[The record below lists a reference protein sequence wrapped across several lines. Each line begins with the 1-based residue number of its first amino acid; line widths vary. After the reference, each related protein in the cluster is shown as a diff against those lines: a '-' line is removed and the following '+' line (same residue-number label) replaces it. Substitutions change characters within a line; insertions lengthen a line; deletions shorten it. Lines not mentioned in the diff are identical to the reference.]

1 MYKIYPTFLLG
12 RIAERRQPPGPLLT
26 ALLLSTALLGG
37 SVAYAQTPGGIATL
51 PSAWYKPDGAT
62 TTAWTDV
69 SGNSLNLSASGTST
83 LTVNAGDAAHNF
95 NPWTSGYSTTRYYLY
110 TSDTNAVFGV
120 WGDTAGGYR
129 YTPLTVFGAARATTA
144 GNGAITGLD
153 NDVSYGA
160 EPGFGVRVSGGTLHP
175 RSYRYGNLYDATA
188 ASLDIPLAQT
198 SVYLYQPPPGGPS
211 AGTGNLIFG
220 LNGTQSL
227 TTGVSARS
235 SVAGPHLNIGYD
247 AWAFGAFP
255 GDIQEVIWYKAT
267 LGANDISKVETYL
280 AFKYGTTLTHDYVNN
295 NGTLYDLAAN
305 SGYTANIAGIVRD
318 DASGLYQKQSNSV
331 NTGKQVL
338 ISVPGLA
345 NTNAANTGTL
355 ADGQGLVWGDNG
367 LAKMPSVPYTTVPGA
382 NYRFASIWKVQNTA
396 AVGTVRIAWP
406 AGLNS
411 LKLVQNSDPA
421 FATGNAV
428 TDMSA
433 NTQTINGVVYNYA
446 DVTLANGQYFTFAA
460 YVQSPGGVP
469 TAAWYRADAP
479 GTLFADAGVTPAGD
493 STALYQWNEYTG
505 NGYDLSQTTANLRP
519 LFSNTKTL
527 VNFNP
532 TVTFNNNYM
541 GVQPGTGQ
549 NIIDRTDGTLYAA
562 GYTNTLTNCGFF
574 GFDESNDYP
583 GLHVYGSQYNLLFFT
598 GGPGYQG
605 VSANAFTNNAYFIA
619 GGSWQNGG
627 GATAAYAAAS
637 VSLNGNRTDYSGT
650 QLQNAVLD
658 NNARDI
664 RIGWDNNYGT
674 SLNGQLNELMVFEH
688 KLTSDQMDQVES
700 YMAIKY
706 GTTYANGTR
715 NYRNSTGD
723 TVWTAAVN
731 GSYKNSIAGIARD
744 DNGALYQKQSWSVNA
759 GKQVLIGTT
768 GLANT
773 NAANSGSLADGQYL
787 IWGDNGLAKSPAVPV
802 AGIPGVNYRFGAA
815 WKVQNTG
822 SVGTVRVA
830 WPKSFATMKLVQ
842 STDTTFDATDVA
854 TNMSDTQVVNGI
866 TYVYADVTLANGQY
880 FTFAASVLSP
890 GGIVSLP
897 AVWYRPDNASASKWK
912 DASINALHLTSENG
926 ATVRNGDQAHNFH
939 RWTTAYSSTKYYN
952 YLDSTVT
959 NTDLEVNPVFGN
971 FNSNSYSY
979 MPLTVFGVA
988 RDTLTTGGS
997 GLITGIDNEKANA
1010 SEPGFG
1016 VYGAQQRFY
1025 RFSYGAGISGGT
1037 APIDMSAVYMWR
1049 PTTGGATA
1057 SGTDTLL
1064 MGLNGAYSRSM
1075 MNKVGSVVGP
1085 YLKIGYSASDWGAF
1099 PGDIQE
1105 VIWYKDSLG
1114 YNDIR
1119 KVETYLA
1126 LKYGTTL
1133 AHSYVAASGAT
1144 IYDRVADSVYSNNIA
1159 GIGRED
1165 ANGGLDQR
1173 QSNSVNIGD
1182 QVLIS
1187 TTGLSNS
1194 NDSNSVQLTNAQYL
1208 VWGDNGQAKSPV
1220 VYTTALASQG
1230 VNMVFKATWKVRNTG
1245 SVGTVRVAW
1254 PAGINHLSLVQSA
1267 DAVFDASD
1275 VVTDMTVNTQTI
1287 NGKTYNYADVVL
1299 GDGQYFTFASRV
1311 DHAPGGVF
1319 SGLSHWYRA
1328 DKDAVNTGDSTNATS
1343 WKDYAAG
1350 TVVSQMGT
1358 NPYPYYRSGSATY
1371 LNFNPG
1377 INFTDG
1383 NQSLGN
1389 LLTQAVTDT
1398 AYDIFTL
1405 TKEGV
1410 TAGGANARV
1419 FSVLANKSLPAGN
1432 IHYWDGIG
1440 INFDGRL
1447 ERYNSTSGLAYL
1459 ANPGNINF
1467 PANSPGIMY
1476 HTFTNN
1482 TVAKGLNGAPKG
1494 TSSVSGPY
1502 GMIDGGFTFGSTVFS
1517 GNGSDNYSISGSL
1530 GETIIYGA
1538 NNLTPAER
1546 NKVDAYLA
1554 IKYGVTLDTSRSYLS
1569 SGSVVVWDNIADKA
1583 YYNNVAGIARD
1594 TVSDLHQKQS
1604 RSQVTNNTNG
1614 QVAIG
1619 LGNIYA
1625 TNNAN
1630 TATLQEG
1637 QFMLWGDNGN
1647 TQAMTNTASTYTTFA
1662 YNGNSNN
1669 RRMNRIWKVRNTN
1682 VAQTVKLQFPVA
1694 SVGSTTI
1701 TGEDACANYAI
1712 LYASDAAFTTDLV
1725 VAPLTTNGSNY
1736 EALNNFPQGASYFTF
1751 AKVSSLAPGVVVL
1764 PGATTVAPTFT
1775 TCATNTWK
1783 YARQA
1788 ASTNKYLAIS
1798 GMTDVQ
1804 LAKLSATIT
1813 PNGATYSNAGQS
1825 TKVMP
1830 RIATVTDTT
1839 AGTYTGVKVRVYY
1852 DPSELAGTAVTNAQ
1866 TNGWFKYEGDA
1877 ATLITDINTDGVFNT
1892 GMASQLTPTASGVEN
1907 GVAYVEFSNVA
1918 HFSSFAYLSSTQPVG
1933 TVLPVTLVSFDA
1945 YRSGSKVALAWRTAS
1960 EQRNKGF
1967 GIERSADGQRW
1978 NTIGFI
1984 QSKAP
1989 DGNSREELSYQSYDE
2004 TPLDGLN
2011 YYRLKQTDLD
2021 GKYTYSQIR
2030 QVRISKGSSIDIYPN
2045 PVKTYLTIGGLAGNE
2060 TISVYDATGRKV
2072 KTIAAGDHALTIDCT
2087 AMAAGVYQVHI
2098 VSATGETVSRK
2109 IVKIAGF

>member
-1 MYKIYPTFLLG
+1 MSHFCTRRRRPHFTAKHKPGGVHQTNILQHYGKTNTTLRRFTEWFYIQLPGGHTCCCMLRCRIKPSTRPITGNQYTEGASRPNIHQARQVVTPRFQTARQNTIHIALTIFHKNQKYMYKIYPTSLLG
-12 RIAERRQPPGPLLT
+12 RIAERQQLPGPLLS

-37 SVAYAQTPGGIATL
+37 SIAHAQSPGGITTG
-51 PSAWYKPDGAT
+51 PSVWYKPDGAT
-62 TTAWTDV
+62 ATAWADV
-69 SGNSLNLSASGTST
+69 SGNNINLSTNGTAS

-95 NPWTSGYSTTRYYLY
+95 NSWTTGYSATNYYLY
-110 TSDTNAVFGV
+110 TSNTNAVFGAY
-120 WGDTAGGYR
+120 GDTAGGYR
-129 YTPLTVFGAARATTA
+129 YTSLTVFGAARAIRA
-144 GNGAITGLD
+144 ANGAITGLD

-160 EPGFGVRVSGGTLHP
+160 EPGFGVQAGGGQLNP
-175 RSYRYGNLYDATA
+175 RSYRYGNGYNAIAT
-188 ASLDIPLAQT
+188 SQDIALGQT
-198 SVYLYQPPPGGPS
+198 SVYLYQPPTNAS
-211 AGTGNLIFG
+211 TGTGNLILG
-220 LNGTQSL
+220 LNGTQSV
-227 TTGVSARS
+227 TSGVSARS
-235 SVAGPHLNIGYD
+235 SVAGPHLNVGYD
-247 AWAFGAFP
+247 GWTFGAFP

-267 LGANDISKVETYL
+267 LDASDISKVETYL
-280 AFKYGTTLTHDYVNN
+280 ALKYGTTLTHNYVNN
-295 NGTLYDLAAN
+295 NGIVYDLGVN

-318 DASGLYQKQSNSV
+318 DAAALYQKQSNSV
-331 NTGKQVL
+331 NIGKQVL
-338 ISVPGLA
+338 ISIPGLA

-355 ADGQGLVWGDNG
+355 TDGQALVWGDNG
-367 LAKMPSVPYTTVPGA
+367 LAKMPSVPYSNVPGV

-421 FATGNAV
+421 FATGNTV

-446 DVTLANGQYFTFAA
+446 DVTLANGQYFT
-460 YVQSPGGVP
+460 
-469 TAAWYRADAP
+469 
-479 GTLFADAGVTPAGD
+479 L
-493 STALYQWNEYTG
+493 
-505 NGYDLSQTTANLRP
+505 
-519 LFSNTKTL
+519 
-527 VNFNP
+527 
-532 TVTFNNNYM
+532 
-541 GVQPGTGQ
+541 
-549 NIIDRTDGTLYAA
+549 
-562 GYTNTLTNCGFF
+562 
-574 GFDESNDYP
+574 
-583 GLHVYGSQYNLLFFT
+583 
-598 GGPGYQG
+598 
-605 VSANAFTNNAYFIA
+605 
-619 GGSWQNGG
+619 
-627 GATAAYAAAS
+627 
-637 VSLNGNRTDYSGT
+637 
-650 QLQNAVLD
+650 
-658 NNARDI
+658 
-664 RIGWDNNYGT
+664 
-674 SLNGQLNELMVFEH
+674 
-688 KLTSDQMDQVES
+688 
-700 YMAIKY
+700 
-706 GTTYANGTR
+706 
-715 NYRNSTGD
+715 
-723 TVWTAAVN
+723 
-731 GSYKNSIAGIARD
+731 
-744 DNGALYQKQSWSVNA
+744 
-759 GKQVLIGTT
+759 
-768 GLANT
+768 
-773 NAANSGSLADGQYL
+773 
-787 IWGDNGLAKSPAVPV
+787 
-802 AGIPGVNYRFGAA
+802 
-815 WKVQNTG
+815 
-822 SVGTVRVA
+822 
-830 WPKSFATMKLVQ
+830 
-842 STDTTFDATDVA
+842 
-854 TNMSDTQVVNGI
+854 
-866 TYVYADVTLANGQY
+866 
-880 FTFAASVLSP
+880 AASVLSP

-897 AVWYRPDNASASKWK
+897 AVWYRPDNASASNWK
-912 DASINALHLTSENG
+912 DASINALDLTSENG
-926 ATVRNGDQAHNFH
+926 ATVRSGDQAHNFH
-939 RWTTAYSSTKYYN
+939 RWTTAYSATRYYN
-952 YLDSTVT
+952 YLDSTVS
-959 NTDLEVNPVFGN
+959 NTDLEINPVFGN

-1064 MGLNGAYSRSM
+1064 MGLNGAYSKSM

-1159 GIGRED
+1159 GIGREE

-1173 QSNSVNIGD
+1173 QSNSVNTGD

-1187 TTGLSNS
+1187 TTGLNNS
-1194 NDSNSVQLTNAQYL
+1194 NDSNSVQLTDAQYL
-1208 VWGDNGQAKSPV
+1208 VWGDNGLAKSPA
-1220 VYTTALASQG
+1220 VYTPALASKG
-1230 VNMVFKATWKVRNTG
+1230 VNQVFKAIWKVRNTG
-1245 SVGTVRVAW
+1245 SVSTVRVAW
-1254 PAGINHLSLVQSA
+1254 PAGINRLSLVQST

-1275 VVTDMTVNTQTI
+1275 MVTDMTVNTQTI
-1287 NGKTYNYADVVL
+1287 NGKAYNYADVVL

-1328 DKDAVNTGDSTNATS
+1328 DKNAVNTGDSTSVTS
-1343 WKDYAAG
+1343 WTDFAMG
-1350 TVVSQMGT
+1350 TVVSQAGT
-1358 NPYPYYRSGSATY
+1358 NPYPLYHTGAATY

-1377 INFTDG
+1377 INFTNG

-1410 TAGGANARV
+1410 TAGGANARI
-1419 FSVLANKSLPAGN
+1419 FSVLANKLLPAGN

-1440 INFDGRL
+1440 INYDGRL

-1494 TSSVSGPY
+1494 TSSISGPY
-1502 GMIDGGFTFGSTVFS
+1502 GMIDGGFVFGSTVFS
-1517 GNGSDNYSISGSL
+1517 GNGSDNYSIDGSI
-1530 GETIIYGA
+1530 GETIIYGS

-1554 IKYGVTLDTSRSYLS
+1554 IKYGVTLDTAQSYLS
-1569 SGSVVVWDNIADKA
+1569 SGSVVVWDKMADLT
-1583 YYNNVAGIARD
+1583 YYHNVAGIARD

-1669 RRMNRIWKVRNTN
+1669 RRMNRIWKVRNTS

-1712 LYASDAAFTTDLV
+1712 IYASDAAFTNDLV
-1725 VAPLTTNGSNY
+1725 VAPLNTNGSNY
-1736 EALNNFPQGASYFTF
+1736 EALNNFPQGTSYFTF
-1751 AKVSSLAPGVVVL
+1751 AKVSSLASGIVVL
-1764 PGATTVAPTFT
+1764 PGTTTVAPSFT

-1804 LAKLSATIT
+1804 LSKLSATIT

-1825 TKVMP
+1825 TQVMP

-1877 ATLITDINTDGVFNT
+1877 TTLITDINTDGVFNT
-1892 GMASQLTPTASGVEN
+1892 GMAAQLTPTASGTED

-1918 HFSSFAYLSSTQPVG
+1918 RFSSFVYLSSTQPVG
-1933 TVLPVTLVSFDA
+1933 IVLPVTLVSFDA
-1945 YRSGSKVALAWRTAS
+1945 YRAGSKVALTWRTAS
-1960 EQRNKGF
+1960 EQRNQGF
-1967 GIERSADGQRW
+1967 GIERSADGQHW
-1978 NTIGFI
+1978 KMLNFVG
-1984 QSKAP
+1984 SKAVN
-1989 DGNSREELSYQSYDE
+1989 GNSHEELSYQHYDE
-2004 TPLDGLN
+2004 APADGLN

-2030 QVRISKGSSIDIYPN
+2030 QVRINRGSSIDIYPN
-2045 PVKTYLTIGGLAGNE
+2045 PVKNYLTIGGLTGNE
-2060 TISVYDATGRKV
+2060 TISIYDATGRKV
-2072 KTIAAGDHALTIDCT
+2072 KTVTVAGDHAQTIDCT

-2098 VSATGETVSRK
+2098 IVATGETVSRK